1 MNPNW
6 PGGIVEVARLC
17 AIQATLDHHWA
28 RELGRAAR
36 VSGPGERQ
44 RVLLTCS
51 HRHARLAADWEAR
64 LPVTDD
70 TDSMLSETDPNPIGS
85 GLDEYRET
93 MSERLALLEGLAG
106 SIDGLS
112 DPSTAGLV
120 ASAVERI
127 SEMVAEAGRIG
138 V

>member
-1 MNPNW
+1 M
-6 PGGIVEVARLC
+6 
-17 AIQATLDHHWA
+17 TDH
-28 RELGRAAR
+28 
-36 VSGPGERQ
+36 
-44 RVLLTCS
+44 
-51 HRHARLAADWEAR
+51 
-64 LPVTDD
+64 
-70 TDSMLSETDPNPIGS
+70 TDSMLAETDPNPIGS

-93 MSERLALLEGLAG
+93 MSERLALLEGLAD

-112 DPSTAGLV
+112 DPSTAELV

>member
-70 TDSMLSETDPNPIGS
+70 TASMLAETDPNPLGS

>member
-70 TDSMLSETDPNPIGS
+70 TASMLAETDPNPIGS

>member
-70 TDSMLSETDPNPIGS
+70 TASMLAETDPNPNGS